1 MTELLN
7 DIIFPVFMVL
17 YIAFSKLQ
25 TPGSILLQSLPLEI
39 GQKVYY
45 NNYMSYLTGGGS
57 SLFHVVVD
65 TDETASKVLDIMLKE
80 KTGRVTFMPLNRLK
94 PKNPPAPNSSDA
106 EPLIE
111 KLRFDRKYEK
121 SFQQVFG
128 KTCVCR
134 DLTIAAAYVK
144 SHGIN
149 TITLDGDKVDRKG
162 ALTGG
167 YHDVRRSRIEA
178 IKNVKSWRMKHE
190 TENAKSQEVKNSI
203 TKLEQEITQVSG
215 QMTVLI
221 GRQNQIRYSRE
232 RLLEE
237 SAMLSTSKEKLK
249 ERIGKLEQ
257 DADELETELSGL
269 EAKVTGYTKELSTPL
284 RNGITHEEEQMI
296 VNLGKEVE
304 RRRKEMIELSKRK
317 HEVR

>member
-1 MTELLN
+1 
-7 DIIFPVFMVL
+7 
-17 YIAFSKLQ
+17 
-25 TPGSILLQSLPLEI
+25 
-39 GQKVYY
+39 
-45 NNYMSYLTGGGS
+45 MSYLTGIS

-215 QMTVLI
+215 QMTVLV

-237 SAMLSTSKEKLK
+237 STMLSNSKEKLK
-249 ERIGKLEQ
+249 ERIGKWEQ

-269 EAKVTGYTKELSTPL
+269 EAKVAGYTEELSSPL